1 MNFLNGSK
9 LYVSFDALTPPPG
22 TPQGDPVMIG
32 GLIEMDTLN
41 NELLFSFGPSGCQFD
56 PPADLWMKY
65 GDLGNG
71 NPTLYYIDA
80 NGNYIEQQP
89 YSISQQQKW
98 MQVKIQHF
106 SRYAIAISR

>member
-1 MNFLNGSK
+1 
-9 LYVSFDALTPPPG
+9 
-22 TPQGDPVMIG
+22 
-32 GLIEMDTLN
+32 
-41 NELLFSFGPSGCQFD
+41 
-56 PPADLWMKY
+56 MKY

-89 YSISQQQKW
+89 NSINHQQKW
-98 MQVKIQHF
+98 MKIYINHF